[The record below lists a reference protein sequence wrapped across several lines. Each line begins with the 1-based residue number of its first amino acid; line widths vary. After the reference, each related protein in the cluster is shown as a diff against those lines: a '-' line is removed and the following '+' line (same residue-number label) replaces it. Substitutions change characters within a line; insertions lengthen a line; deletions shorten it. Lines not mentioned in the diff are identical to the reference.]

1 MTETKRFDVLI
12 AGVGGQ
18 GIVLCSDILGT
29 TCILEDIPVKGS
41 EVHGMA
47 QRGGSVEAHI
57 RIGCIYGP
65 RIPEGSADLLIA
77 MEPLEGARYSHYLK
91 DNGTALVNTSKIPLL
106 GQDYDVNDILK
117 IIREKT
123 PNVIARDFTS
133 EAIKAGS
140 IRTLNVLMLG
150 TALKFL
156 PLKEENLTSAI
167 MQKVK
172 ERYIEMNLSAIKRGI
187 SIANNG

>member
-1 MTETKRFDVLI
+1 MTETKRFDIII

-18 GIVLCSDILGT
+18 GIVLCSDILGEA
-29 TCILEDIPVKGS
+29 CILEDIPVKGS

-77 MEPLEGARYSHYLK
+77 MEPLEGARFSHYLK
-91 DNGTALVNTSKIPLL
+91 ESGTALVNTSKIPLL
-106 GQDYDVNDILK
+106 GQDYEVNDILK
-117 IIREKT
+117 IVREKT
-123 PNVIARDFTS
+123 PKVIAWDFTS

-150 TALKFL
+150 TALKSL
-156 PLKEENLTSAI
+156 PLKEESLTSAI
-167 MQKVK
+167 RQKIK
-172 ERYIEMNLSAIKRGI
+172 KRYIEMNLGAFNLGI
-187 SIANNG
+187 STAD